1 MPCQVPVASFPF
13 DIGILTL
20 APIKED
26 LICACNVV
34 PLATYPRVINPR
46 LVYRHI
52 IAPLCIVPVESF
64 SSCLIRPVSYNP
76 ENGSAAIP

>member
-26 LICACNVV
+26 LICACNIGQ
-34 PLATYPRVINPR
+34 LAIFPWVMDPE

-52 IAPLCIVPVESF
+52 IASLCIVPVESF
-64 SSCLIRPVSYNP
+64 SSCLIRSVSYNP